1 LCGCLAAI
9 GFCLLILAVRQVA
22 FPIGLAGLVMLIEE
36 LGGVLVHRGR
46 LVVNGG
52 GTLMGGGMPALML
65 VALTVSFAHNP
76 SLSRADGTA

>member
-1 LCGCLAAI
+1 
-9 GFCLLILAVRQVA
+9 
-22 FPIGLAGLVMLIEE
+22 MLIEE